1 MRISL
6 FLLALCLVAA
16 ATTLAS
22 DAYYQEQIDNGATLR
37 TTQLSEDSTS
47 VYWNAVLPGND
58 EFGLPTTYLSFK
70 HSVNDIDPALIPD
83 GVIKRVR
90 LKLFL
95 HNNAN
100 GELEVT
106 VDSLDLEN
114 FRRRQ
119 FLIGPDQNDSISVHE
134 STLHDGELEIV
145 ISSSTGDS
153 NREEATFILRR
164 SVLDVVYTP
173 ALPMDVSDSRANM
186 PTDHFLSANYP
197 NPFNPSTTIEYNL
210 PTRSQVRVE
219 ILNML
224 GQTVRVLTDAPV
236 SAGLH
241 RVVWDGRTSY
251 GTPVASGIY
260 YYRIVAGDLINAR
273 KMILLK

>member
-1 MRISL
+1 MRITL

-241 RVVWDGRTSY
+241 RVVWDGRTSF
-251 GTPVASGIY
+251 GAPVASGIY